1 MPVRESEEDGDG
13 EDRRRSCYMGAVGRQ
28 DLWKILLT
36 QGMEAQFQMP
46 GQEGLWEGHAFSFG
60 ENE

>member
-1 MPVRESEEDGDG
+1 MA
-13 EDRRRSCYMGAVGRQ
+13 AVGRQ